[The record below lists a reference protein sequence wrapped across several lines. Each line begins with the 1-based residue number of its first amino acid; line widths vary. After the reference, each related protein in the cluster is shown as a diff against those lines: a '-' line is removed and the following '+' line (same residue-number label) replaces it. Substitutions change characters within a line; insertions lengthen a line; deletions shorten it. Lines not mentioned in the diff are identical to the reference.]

1 MNFFRNFPKT
11 TMRVENVDVKLID
24 ISIRTKIMDWI
35 TKNDEYLIKEKY
47 SLDSEQRPEQA
58 SMELYDT
65 TDYTYILLV
74 LNNVYDIYEDWICPS
89 ELLDRLII
97 KKHGSIQNAM
107 RKVYQWYDQY
117 GTEVS
122 PKSPKKYRSLS
133 YYDKLM
139 QDNEN
144 KRVIKTLDLAST
156 IRIHNDFAQVLSKA

>member
-35 TKNDEYLIKEKY
+35 TKNDEYLIKENY
-47 SLDSEQRPEQA
+47 SLDREQRPEQA

-97 KKHGSIQNAM
+97 KKHESIQNAM

-122 PKSPKKYRSLS
+122 PKSPKKHRSLS

-139 QDNEN
+139 QDNEK